1 MQNFIT
7 GLLIAFNLTTQA
19 TSTPLESQKLP
30 VVERNDINLIITRK
44 AFVYGVDEELMHEIV
59 KCESRYNPNAVNIS
73 TKEKSYGLVQ
83 INTMVHDISVQQ
95 ATDPEFAIDFLAKN
109 IKKGKAPKMW
119 VTCFDRATN
128 GV

>member
-59 KCESRYNPNAVNIS
+59 KCESQYNTNAVNIS
-73 TKEKSYGLVQ
+73 PRERSYGLVQ
-83 INTMVHDISVQQ
+83 INTLAHDIEISQ

-109 IKKGKAPKMW
+109 IKKGKAKQMW
-119 VTCFDRATN
+119 TVCYNRAIK